1 MDEETRELLNGI
13 FVYAEILNHTNRMF
27 QELINQNTEKQLNEN
42 ERLFYEISSEI
53 MRLIPI
59 KKVRGVE
66 GVLRIDTESGILLL
80 KDDIPFLL
88 EDYNRIIQNEKY
100 VKILLDMSK
109 IRNKFIHEPHNI
121 QAGFYVG
128 GKTSCSMGLSY
139 KNELCSISTITITY
153 IIYELNL
160 IFEKLKEL
168 FLKKADECGDR
179 YKEYPCY
186 QTMGTYNFKK
196 YNDDYPMLPLCYLET
211 CDE

>member
-1 MDEETRELLNGI
+1 MDEETRGLLNGI

-27 QELINQNTEKQLNEN
+27 QELISQNTEKQLNEN
-42 ERLFYEISSEI
+42 ERLFYEISSEVL
-53 MRLIPI
+53 RLIPI
-59 KKVRGVE
+59 KKPRGE
-66 GVLRIDTESGILLL
+66 KGVLMLDTSSGVMLL
-80 KDDIPFLL
+80 KDKIPFLL
-88 EDYNRIIQNEKY
+88 EEYNRIVQNEKY
-100 VKILLDMSK
+100 AKILLDMSK

-139 KNELCSISTITITY
+139 KDELCTISTITITY

-160 IFEKLKEL
+160 VFEKLKEL

-186 QTMGTYNFKK
+186 QAMCTYNFKK